1 MAIMLSSLEMRVR
14 PGEPLPL
21 GAHQSIEGINFSIFS
36 RHATGMTLLFFATP
50 HLAEASYTIEMD
62 PVRNKTGDIW
72 HVALMGMP
80 SCVLYA
86 WQVSGPY
93 APEQGH
99 RFNPHTI
106 VLDPYARALAGT
118 DCWNYHACCKHT
130 QPQSL
135 KGASTDS
142 RFKAKG
148 LVVADTFDW
157 QDDSPPRHSWSNTI
171 IYETHVRGLTIHPSS
186 QAQHPGTFLGVV
198 EKIPYLQELGITTL
212 ELLPI
217 QEFYENELV
226 RVDPVSGETLKNYWG
241 YSTIAFFAP
250 KESYATRG
258 DYGIAVT
265 EFKTM
270 VKALHSAGIEVILDI
285 VFNHTS
291 EGNQLGPT
299 LNFRGLDN
307 RIYYMLED
315 DNVHYKN
322 YSGTGNTLNCN
333 HPVVRDYILDCL
345 RHWVINM
352 HVDGFRFDL
361 ASILG
366 RDKQGN
372 LLKNPPLLERIAE
385 DPVLRDVKLIAEAWD
400 AGGAYQVGHFYGV
413 RWSEWNGHFRD
424 DVRRFWRGDPGM
436 NGALAS
442 RFCGSSDIY
451 QTHNKSPVHSINFVT
466 CHDGFTMADLVS
478 YERKHNLANGENNT
492 DGGND
497 NYNSNCGIEGAT
509 DDPIIERRRLKRIK
523 NMMATLLL
531 ARGVPMMLGGDEMRR
546 SQQGNNNAYC
556 QDNSVSWYDWSFL
569 KQNHALFEFVRKFI
583 TLRKRFPVLSEQHF
597 YSASTIQWF
606 GQNHQELP
614 DWEGREGIL
623 GCVIDADP
631 FNQVRLSVLFNAS
644 ERAINFRLPPSLHG
658 NAWRLL
664 ISSSDTNPMDPKS
677 FAQNKYE
684 EHTNTYV
691 LDENSLSVLVDP
703 GKLSDFEPFDNRD
716 AEGLS

>member
-1 MAIMLSSLEMRVR
+1 MTFAPLTLHAL
-14 PGEPLPL
+14 PGTPLPF
-21 GAHQSIEGINFSIFS
+21 GAHHSNEGVNFSVFS
-36 RHATGMTLLFFATP
+36 RHAIGMTLLLFATARATE
-50 HLAEASYTIEMD
+50 AEHAIVMD
-62 PVRNKTGDIW
+62 PLRNKTGDIW
-72 HVALMGMP
+72 HVALMGLP
-80 SCVLYA
+80 SGVLYA

-99 RFNPHTI
+99 RFNPHAI
-106 VLDPYARALAGT
+106 VLDPYAKALVGT
-118 DCWNYHACCKHT
+118 DCWNYHACCKHSL
-130 QPQSL
+130 PQALS
-135 KGASTDS
+135 GASSDS
-142 RFKAKG
+142 RYKAKG

-157 QDDSPPRHSWSNTI
+157 QDDSPPRHSWSETI

-186 QAQHPGTFLGVV
+186 RVQHPGTFLGVV
-198 EKIPYLQELGITTL
+198 DKIPYFQELGITTL

-217 QEFYENELV
+217 QEFYENEVV
-226 RVDPVSGETLKNYWG
+226 RINPVSGEPLKNYWG

-250 KESYATRG
+250 KESYSTRS
-258 DYGIAVT
+258 DYGVAIS

-270 VKALHSAGIEVILDI
+270 VKALHRAGIEVILDI

-291 EGNQLGPT
+291 EGNHLGPT

-307 RIYYMLED
+307 QIYYMLEE

-345 RHWVINM
+345 RHWVIDM

-366 RDKQGN
+366 RDEQGN
-372 LLKNPPLLERIAE
+372 LLNNPPLLERIAE

-400 AGGAYQVGHFYGV
+400 AGGAYQVGHFHGV

-451 QTHNKSPVHSINFVT
+451 QTHNKSPIHSINFVT
-466 CHDGFTMADLVS
+466 CHDGFTMAGLVS

-497 NYNSNCGIEGAT
+497 NYSSNGGIEGTT
-509 DDPIIERRRLKRIK
+509 DDPIIEQQHLKRIK

-556 QDNSVSWYDWSFL
+556 QDNPVSWYDWSL
-569 KQNHALFEFVRKFI
+569 LQQNQALFEFVRKLI
-583 TLRKRFPVLSEQHF
+583 ALRKRFPVLSEQRF
-597 YSASTIQWF
+597 YSDSSIQWF
-606 GQNHQELP
+606 GQHYQELP
-614 DWEGREGIL
+614 NWQGKEGIL
-623 GCVIDADP
+623 GCVINADLA
-631 FNQVRLSVLFNAS
+631 NQVRLILLFNAS
-644 ERAINFRLPPSLHG
+644 ERAISFCLPNSLHAHG
-658 NAWRLL
+658 WQLL
-664 ISSSDTNPMDPKS
+664 ICTSETNDINAKSSEPNTLGVHS
-677 FAQNKYE
+677 
-684 EHTNTYV
+684 NTYV
-691 LDENSLSVLVDP
+691 LAENALTVLVDP
-703 GKLSDFEPFDNRD
+703 SKLQDFC
-716 AEGLS
+716 AI